1 MGMNLCRRRIELCSD
16 PTALNRRDLALTCA
30 HHTSECTRRAAALIA
45 LILAEDDFATPTSPA
60 TTPGRAKDD
69 DAAAERKCT
78 RPTQTSWDTRS
89 QVAGRRA
96 AGCATAWC
104 SSHGPHAVTM

>member
-30 HHTSECTRRAAALIA
+30 HITLQRPECGRRAAALIA
-45 LILAEDDFATPTSPA
+45 LILVEDDFATPTSPA
-60 TTPGRAKDD
+60 TTPGGAKDD

-78 RPTQTSWDTRS
+78 RPTQTS
-89 QVAGRRA
+89 
-96 AGCATAWC
+96 
-104 SSHGPHAVTM
+104 